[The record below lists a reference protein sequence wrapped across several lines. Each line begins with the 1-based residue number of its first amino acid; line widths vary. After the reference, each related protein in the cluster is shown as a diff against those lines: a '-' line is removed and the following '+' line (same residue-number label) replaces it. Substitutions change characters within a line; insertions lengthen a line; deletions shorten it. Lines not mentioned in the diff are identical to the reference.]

1 MQLGTMQNDE
11 YVHSLFI
18 RYFTWQSETRS
29 EKPMNRPGECCVSTV
44 RASSYVSNPVSW
56 PLVPTDELRL
66 MTSRSTS
73 FLSRTLQ
80 AGASSGMVLT
90 PERKSQP
97 RSY

>member
-1 MQLGTMQNDE
+1 MGD
-11 YVHSLFI
+11 
-18 RYFTWQSETRS
+18 
-29 EKPMNRPGECCVSTV
+29 CCVGTV
-44 RASSYVSNPVSW
+44 TESPYVSNPVSW

-90 PERKSQP
+90 PERNQSHIDAIRLKQASTEIP
-97 RSY
+97 PHT